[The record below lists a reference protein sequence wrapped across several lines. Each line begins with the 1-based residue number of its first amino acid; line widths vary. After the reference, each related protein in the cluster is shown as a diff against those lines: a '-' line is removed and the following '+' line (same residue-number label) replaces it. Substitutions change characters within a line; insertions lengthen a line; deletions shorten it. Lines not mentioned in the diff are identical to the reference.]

1 MQGEEFIYVHSCAF
15 VAKIFSGISPGFDF
29 ALPRRMTTFRYASDQ
44 SLMVYLG
51 DEIDLHTHHRVL
63 KLLRL
68 LEAEPIPSVRNLH
81 PAYQSI
87 LIVFDPL
94 TQDHENLE
102 RMLTPYIA
110 RLDSV
115 ALPDPRTVEI
125 PVHYGGEDGPDVLDV
140 AALHGLTAERVIEL
154 HSSATYIVYFVGF
167 VPGFA
172 YLGGLPPE
180 LATPRLES
188 PRKRVPKGSVAIG
201 GSHTGVYPFE
211 TPGGWRLIGRTPL
224 EIFDPDS
231 RELSRLRIG
240 DRVRFVPTAIVNPIR
255 PASTT

>member
-1 MQGEEFIYVHSCAF
+1 
-15 VAKIFSGISPGFDF
+15 
-29 ALPRRMTTFRYASDQ
+29 MTTFRYSSDQ

-51 DEIDLHTHHRVL
+51 EQINLETHHRVL

-68 LEAEPIPSVRNLH
+68 LEAEPIPGVRNLH
-81 PAYQSI
+81 PAYNSI

-94 TQDHENLE
+94 DQQHENIE
-102 RMLTPYIA
+102 RTVATYLH
-110 RLDSV
+110 RLDDV
-115 ALPDPRTVEI
+115 ALPEPRTVEI
-125 PVHYGGEDGPDVLDV
+125 PVVYDGPDLEGV
-140 AALHGLTAERVIEL
+140 AAFHSIAAQRVVEL
-154 HSSATYIVYFVGF
+154 HSQAIYIVYFVGF

-201 GSHTGVYPFE
+201 GTHTGVYPFD

-224 EIFDPDS
+224 DIFDPDS
-231 RELSRLRIG
+231 AELSRLRIG
-240 DRVRFVPTAIVNPIR
+240 DRVKFTPCL
-255 PASTT
+255 